1 MKQITMKRNGLAL
14 LPCMLAGILLAAA
27 ACLLALGLTGCSG
40 GEQSGGSSQ
49 NASGSSQTAT
59 ASASAS
65 DGAAT
70 DGSNTNGKTFVYGTT
85 GYGTQMEDD
94 GLDPHDAYSGW
105 STVRYGVGET
115 LFKFSDAMEPKPWLA
130 TGYKCT
136 DKTHYTIVIR
146 RGVTFTSGRKLTGQA
161 VKECLDDLIKRNDR
175 AALDMK
181 IKNITAKGQ
190 QVTIETKEPCPA
202 LINYL
207 CDPYGAIID
216 MKAGVTSDE
225 NVSGTGP
232 YQATAVSPTE
242 ITLVPN
248 THYWNGT
255 PKLGQIIVRSITD
268 GDTLTNALQSGEINA
283 AYGMPYASYQLFGD
297 TGQYTIN
304 SCDTSRAFFAQ
315 MNYRSKIMQDKAVR
329 QAIAY
334 GIDKSGFVGTLLDGR
349 GQVAKGPFPA
359 SMKFGDKTVKA
370 PGYDPEKAK
379 AILEKDGWK
388 DADGDGIREKDG
400 QKLTV
405 RWLTYP
411 GRMELPLLAQSAQS
425 TLGAIGFDVQVNS
438 TADHAQTRQDT
449 GAWDVYASALVCA
462 PTGDPEY
469 FFGTHAI
476 KGASANYGG
485 YESAKVQRLYN
496 RLHREFDSAKRA
508 KLGTQLTQ
516 AVLDDNAMVFAS
528 HLTMGIVSQSNVT
541 GLAPHPCDYYEITAD
556 LDMK

>member
-14 LPCMLAGILLAAA
+14 LPCMLAGILAVAVCALAFA
-27 ACLLALGLTGCSG
+27 LTGCSG
-40 GEQSGGSSQ
+40 AEQSGGSGSESQ
-49 NASGSSQTAT
+49 AGGPAGTVATAAGASGSD
-59 ASASAS
+59 SA
-65 DGAAT
+65 D
-70 DGSNTNGKTFVYGTT
+70 GKTFVYGTT

-94 GLDPHDAYSGW
+94 GLDPHDGYSGW

-130 TGYKCT
+130 TGYTFT
-136 DKTHYTIVIR
+136 DKTHCVITIR

-161 VKECLDDLIKRNDR
+161 VKECLDDLVKRNDR

-181 IKNITAKGQ
+181 IKRISAEGQ
-190 QVTIETKEPCPA
+190 RVTIETKEPCPA

-207 CDPYGAIID
+207 CDPYGTIID
-216 MKAGVTSDE
+216 MKAGITDDE

-232 YQATAVSPTE
+232 YRATAVSPTE

-248 THYWNGT
+248 KKYWDGT
-255 PKLGQIIVRSITD
+255 PKLGKIIVRSISD

-297 TGQYTIN
+297 TGQYTIR

-315 MNYRSKIMQDKAVR
+315 ANYHSKIMRDKAVR

-334 GIDKSGFVGTLLDGR
+334 GIDKSGFVNTLLDGR

-359 SMKFGDKTVKA
+359 TMKFGDKTVKA
-370 PGYDPEKAK
+370 AGYDPEKAK
-379 AILEKDGWK
+379 AILDKAGWK
-388 DADGDGIREKDG
+388 DTDGDGIREKDG
-400 QKLTV
+400 QKLTL

-425 TLGAIGFDVQVNS
+425 TLGDIGFDVQVNS
-438 TADHAQTRQDT
+438 TADHAQTRQNRD
-449 GAWDVYASALVCA
+449 AWDVYASALVCA

-476 KGASANYGG
+476 KGSSANYGG
-485 YESAKVQRLYN
+485 YENAKVQRLYDQ
-496 RLHREFDSAKRA
+496 LHREFDPAKRA
-508 KLGTQLTQ
+508 ALGTQLTQ
-516 AVLDDNAMVFAS
+516 VVLDDNAMVFAS
-528 HLTMGIVSQSNVT
+528 HLTMGIVAQSTVT
-541 GLAPHPCDYYEITAD
+541 GLKPHPCDYYEITAD